1 MRLLLL
7 HRKDGRVSEANHRAE
22 VEALLHEWAEN
33 PKQHKNILNC
43 LVQFLADDPH
53 WTMANLSFV
62 DKAVLKALASEF

>member
-1 MRLLLL
+1 M
-7 HRKDGRVSEANHRAE
+7 SEANHRAQ
-22 VEALLHEWAEN
+22 VEALLYEWAEN

-62 DKAVLKALASEF
+62 DKAVLGALVRES

>member
-1 MRLLLL
+1 M
-7 HRKDGRVSEANHRAE
+7 
-22 VEALLHEWAEN
+22 EALLYEWAEN

-62 DKAVLKALASEF
+62 DKAVLRALVRES